1 MLKKM
6 SGWMMIAGILL
17 VAGCATGK
25 NYQGDI
31 DSLNSRV
38 SSLQGEVSAK
48 DQEIARLQNQSG
60 DQQSALAEAQAEKR
74 LLDEKLNDALA
85 KLEAQSR
92 QQTPAPMPKEEE
104 SDLK

>member
-1 MLKKM
+1 MVML
-6 SGWMMIAGILL
+6 AGVLL

-31 DSLNSRV
+31 DSLNARV
-38 SSLQGEVSAK
+38 SSLQSELSVK
-48 DQEIARLQNQSG
+48 DQEIARLQSQAG
-60 DQQSALAEAQAEKR
+60 DQQSALAQAEAQKR

-92 QQTPAPMPKEEE
+92 KQEAASTSQEEE